1 MAEIPRTSTDGRAA
15 LAEVS
20 VENKQESIPVKS
32 SKLAHESYVPIQ
44 AGAQAEP
51 LGRLIERIVDVK
63 LSEKQKSE
71 LLVYVF
77 RLLGSR
83 IAGAS
88 SELDEFQLVEKI
100 KKSLANSGLDGS
112 KKAIKFSEL
121 YRRFSQ
127 KRVIS
132 NRSAILLLL
141 YSLGNS
147 KEAKDLISIPLL
159 SAIRH
164 GEEKTGAGIVDPA
177 ADLNIT
183 LSRIGLSNQQTH
195 QQTRRTG
202 QSLHPNTSFELP
214 EVVLVKDVIY
224 AMQGIEGKY
233 VRFDK
238 QLDGYNVDRSFG
250 VPATTRDLI
259 RRICESGWLYRKI
272 SAFNA
277 HWSSSKNIGLVGQ
290 GLITGLQAEL
300 TDYFKL
306 VAVLQSHIAE
316 DQISTSN
323 EPFGNDDNFQQPNQ
337 SLTLRRLLV
346 WVQEP
351 IARLR
356 VMALLCDAAMGL
368 GQNSRSLLESSGSS
382 TSSAGGAASAPG
394 SFLSP
399 LKGGQLASAIS
410 VHARHGDPAVQ
421 QLLKRI
427 LKPVCRP
434 ILQQIRK
441 WISDGEVEDPWNEF
455 FIENDYTKLEHHWE
469 DKYKLRPDMIPSFV
483 SEQMAF
489 KILQIGKSINFIRKC
504 CRDIEYVSE
513 ASNALE
519 RMKDIEYGQWEE
531 LEEVVGTHA
540 GLANQALLSGL
551 FHQYRLR
558 DHLQAIK
565 RYLLFGQGDFVRY
578 LIDLLAD
585 NVRPGAST
593 VHHHNLTGIV
603 ETAIR
608 ASSSQTDDGDVRE
621 RVHVSTMEATGGDD
635 LFSVFSLEYK
645 LDTPCNAVIGEKSMR
660 KYKRVFN
667 FLWGLKRVEQALST
681 SWRRAS
687 ELCHI
692 GTHNVTVRGADR
704 EAHRELQKFALAVV
718 YKASNMWIH
727 HQMMHFITNLQYYM
741 MFEVLECS
749 WEELNKELQAI
760 QDVDQ
765 LIASH
770 NRYVEKILE
779 RALLTE
785 DSETEKKQMD
795 RVFKCILDYC
805 FTQQQICDFAERKL
819 ERHGLMLGPVDARD
833 ADHDWREHEEAG
845 EDDEA
850 VMRIPTTLTCKIES
864 KAVEFSESFS
874 LLRDMLSSTKS
885 ADLRSL
891 NFRLDFS
898 EFYAD
903 MTVPQD

>member
-1 MAEIPRTSTDGRAA
+1 EI
-15 LAEVS
+15 
-20 VENKQESIPVKS
+20 
-32 SKLAHESYVPIQ
+32 
-44 AGAQAEP
+44 
-51 LGRLIERIVDVK
+51 
-63 LSEKQKSE
+63 
-71 LLVYVF
+71 
-77 RLLGSR
+77 
-83 IAGAS
+83 
-88 SELDEFQLVEKI
+88 
-100 KKSLANSGLDGS
+100 
-112 KKAIKFSEL
+112 
-121 YRRFSQ
+121 
-127 KRVIS
+127 
-132 NRSAILLLL
+132 
-141 YSLGNS
+141 
-147 KEAKDLISIPLL
+147 
-159 SAIRH
+159 
-164 GEEKTGAGIVDPA
+164 
-177 ADLNIT
+177 
-183 LSRIGLSNQQTH
+183 
-195 QQTRRTG
+195 
-202 QSLHPNTSFELP
+202 P
-214 EVVLVKDVIY
+214 EVVLVKDVIF

-238 QLDGYNVDRSFG
+238 QLDGYTVDRSFG

-277 HWSSSKNIGLVGQ
+277 HWSTSKSIGLVGQ

-300 TDYFKL
+300 IEYFKL
-306 VAVLQSHIAE
+306 VAVLQSHVAD
-316 DQISTSN
+316 DQLNLSKQESIEQSDT
-323 EPFGNDDNFQQPNQ
+323 DADYQQHRQ
-337 SLTLRRLLV
+337 GLTLRRLLV

-368 GQNSRSLLESSGSS
+368 GQTSRSLLESSGSS
-382 TSSAGGAASAPG
+382 SS
-394 SFLSP
+394 
-399 LKGGQLASAIS
+399 GGQLASAIS

-421 QLLKRI
+421 QLMKRI

-455 FIENDYTKLEHHWE
+455 FIENDYNKLEHHWE

-483 SEQMAF
+483 SEQLAF

-504 CRDIEYVSE
+504 CRDIEYVTE
-513 ASNALE
+513 ASNALD

-531 LEEVVGTHA
+531 LEDVVGTHA
-540 GLANQALLSGL
+540 DLANKALLSAL

-565 RYLLFGQGDFVRY
+565 RYLLFGQQGDFVRY

-608 ASSSQTDDGDVRE
+608 AASQTDDGDVRE

-645 LDTPCNAVIGEKSMR
+645 LDTPCNAVITERSMR

-667 FLWGLKRVEQALST
+667 FLWGLKRVEQVTGRMTCDPSDVAQALST

-692 GTHNVTVRGADR
+692 GTHN
-704 EAHRELQKFALAVV
+704 
-718 YKASNMWIH
+718 
-727 HQMMHFITNLQYYM
+727 MMHFITNLQYYM

-749 WEELNKELQAI
+749 WEELNKELQSV

-770 NRYVEKILE
+770 NRYVDKILE

-795 RVFKCILDYC
+795 RVFKCILDY
-805 FTQQQICDFAERKL
+805 
-819 ERHGLMLGPVDARD
+819 
-833 ADHDWREHEEAG
+833 
-845 EDDEA
+845 
-850 VMRIPTTLTCKIES
+850 
-864 KAVEFSESFS
+864 
-874 LLRDMLSSTKS
+874 
-885 ADLRSL
+885 
-891 NFRLDFS
+891 
-898 EFYAD
+898 
-903 MTVPQD
+903 

>member
-1 MAEIPRTSTDGRAA
+1 MAELPWQKFRWKTNKSPYLSRAQN
-15 LAEVS
+15 LHMKVMF
-20 VENKQESIPVKS
+20 P
-32 SKLAHESYVPIQ
+32 SKLAPKQNHWVSTVFLHVRHRHEPDLI
-44 AGAQAEP
+44 P
-51 LGRLIERIVDVK
+51 GRLIERIVDVK

-469 DKYKLRPDMIPSFV
+469 VVLPTC
-483 SEQMAF
+483 
-489 KILQIGKSINFIRKC
+489 LQSIKVYITGQVQVASRHDPFSHPGKSINFIRKC

-519 RMKDIEYGQWEE
+519 RMKDIEYGQRKPDVWASSGKNWKKWWE
-531 LEEVVGTHA
+531 LTPGWRTKHYCQVPRP
-540 GLANQALLSGL
+540 LACAPS
-551 FHQYRLR
+551 FHSQ
-558 DHLQAIK
+558 
-565 RYLLFGQGDFVRY
+565 QGDFVRY

-608 ASSSQTDDGDVRE
+608 ASSSQ
-621 RVHVSTMEATGGDD
+621 
-635 LFSVFSLEYK
+635 
-645 LDTPCNAVIGEKSMR
+645 
-660 KYKRVFN
+660 
-667 FLWGLKRVEQALST
+667 
-681 SWRRAS
+681 
-687 ELCHI
+687 
-692 GTHNVTVRGADR
+692 
-704 EAHRELQKFALAVV
+704 
-718 YKASNMWIH
+718 
-727 HQMMHFITNLQYYM
+727 
-741 MFEVLECS
+741 
-749 WEELNKELQAI
+749 
-760 QDVDQ
+760 
-765 LIASH
+765 
-770 NRYVEKILE
+770 
-779 RALLTE
+779 
-785 DSETEKKQMD
+785 
-795 RVFKCILDYC
+795 
-805 FTQQQICDFAERKL
+805 ERK
-819 ERHGLMLGPVDARD
+819 
-833 ADHDWREHEEAG
+833 
-845 EDDEA
+845 A
-850 VMRIPTTLTCKIES
+850 VAS
-864 KAVEFSESFS
+864 
-874 LLRDMLSSTKS
+874 
-885 ADLRSL
+885 
-891 NFRLDFS
+891 DFT
-898 EFYAD
+898 EIRTD
-903 MTVPQD
+903 G